1 MFRKVFV
8 RIFALALTMLGL
20 FAAPAGVQAGG
31 VCGGA
36 YIAEHGDT
44 VDELAAMCGTTVNA
58 IYAANPG
65 IGATLSAGQVLTIP
79 GLNYTPAPAA
89 DNYDP
94 SYYYNYYYYYPSA
107 NNAGTYIVQ
116 YGDTFSTIASRY
128 GVSYY
133 DLWGANPQIWD
144 TNLLYA
150 GQVIYIPAPYSVVIS
165 PVSTGEPTAL
175 SYSGDIP
182 KNAPEGT
189 VRLVNKAEADVYIS
203 LRTARADGTNA
214 INEYPVNRTVLTE
227 IPSGWIDYV
236 AWVGGVKY
244 TGGFQLQEGSIHTIT
259 FNKSKVVVD

>member
-8 RIFALALTMLGL
+8 QILALALIVLGL
-20 FAAPAGVQAGG
+20 FAIPAGVQAGG
-31 VCGGA
+31 VCGGM
-36 YIAEHGDT
+36 YVVETGDT
-44 VDELAAMCGTTVNA
+44 IDMLAAMCGTSANA

-65 IGATLSAGQVLTIP
+65 ISGRLYAGQVLTIP
-79 GLNYTPAPAA
+79 GLNYTTPSTPAV
-89 DNYDP
+89 NYDP
-94 SYYYNYYYYYPSA
+94 PASNT
-107 NNAGTYIVQ
+107 GTYIVQ
-116 YGDTFSTIASRY
+116 YGDTFSMIANRY
-128 GVSYY
+128 GVSLY

-144 TNLLYA
+144 INLLYA
-150 GQVIYIPAPYSVVIS
+150 GQVIYIPAPYSVVTS
-165 PVSTGEPTAL
+165 PISTGEPTAL

-182 KNAPEGT
+182 KNAPRGS
-189 VRLVNKAEADVYIS
+189 VRLVNKAGADVYIS

-214 INEYPVNRTVLTE
+214 VNEYPVNGTVHAE